1 LLLRSMV
8 LGETAELMCTPEMV
22 CGPSAVRIVA
32 TLSSWIRID
41 EVRNTGGQVL
51 KRELHVPEVNLATP
65 PHGPSMP
72 NPEATCRVR
81 YSCVAVGGGP
91 EGDQRTMLDEV
102 GMGGDALGEPAQ
114 FVQGDRELLPCIEM
128 AVLDMMVGEKAR
140 LYAPASWAFDAPGFP
155 HAVEVAPQ
163 MRGQEVEVE
172 VELVGMDNA
181 ADTNGMAMDL
191 KMEVHVR
198 RKEAGNRLFTK
209 GALHEA
215 VAKWELAAGTLPDGV
230 SVIRYDLSRGGQ
242 RTEQQLADDLAS
254 CRKVQ
259 LSTQLN
265 MANAQL
271 KLGEPLLAFT
281 AADKALTIDEGNVKA
296 LFRRAQARL
305 AGSHLP
311 IDVELV
317 RADLTRAVKLDPT
330 SREIRAELEK
340 LKAVDCAQKAKE
352 KGLFGGMF
360 SRPGAEVKDEPP
372 PKTIYNASMAFASS
386 GKFD

>member
-1 LLLRSMV
+1 ML
-8 LGETAELMCTPEMV
+8 LGETAELMCTAEMV

-51 KRELHVPEVNLATP
+51 KRELHVPEVNLAT
-65 PHGPSMP
+65 HGVRMP
-72 NPEATCRVR
+72 KPEATCRVR

-91 EGDQRTMLDEV
+91 EGDQRTVLDEV

-128 AVLDMMVGEKAR
+128 AVLDMKVGEKAR

-155 HAVEVAPQ
+155 HAVNFAPQ
-163 MRGQEVEVE
+163 LRGQEVEVE

-181 ADTNGMAMDL
+181 ADTNGMGIDL

-281 AADKALTIDEGNVKA
+281 GAVHASVEAARPPAPPRASLPVIGIGFGHPARSPTALS
-296 LFRRAQARL
+296 ARL
-305 AGSHLP
+305 VLVSLACPFLHSGRQGAHHRRGQRQGPLSPSAGAACGQPPANRRGASTC
-311 IDVELV
+311 
-317 RADLTRAVKLDPT
+317 RSDPR
-330 SREIRAELEK
+330 REA
-340 LKAVDCAQKAKE
+340 
-352 KGLFGGMF
+352 
-360 SRPGAEVKDEPP
+360 RPHVARDPRR
-372 PKTIYNASMAFASS
+372 T
-386 GKFD
+386 